1 MKEQTKKE
9 REVYAIGRPTIEN
22 LSKNELKAFYS
33 TLLSRVVD
41 YYKEE
46 TDRQKKTEAE

>member
-9 REVYAIGRPTIEN
+9 HEVYAIGRPSIEN

-33 TLLSRVVD
+33 TLLSCVVD